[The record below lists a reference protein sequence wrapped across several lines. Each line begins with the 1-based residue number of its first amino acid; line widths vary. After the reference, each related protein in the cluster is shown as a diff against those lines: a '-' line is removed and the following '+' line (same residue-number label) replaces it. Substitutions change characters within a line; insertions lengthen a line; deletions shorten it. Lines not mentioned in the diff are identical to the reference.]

1 MERSRILVV
10 DDDRE
15 VLLELERRLVR
26 EGFDVTTA
34 SDGASALESLRLG
47 RPDLTI
53 LDVSLPTTGGG
64 PAQRGIDGIEVL
76 RRVREG
82 GETPV
87 LMLSAT
93 SLGAVK
99 VMALSLGADDYI
111 TKPFDLDELV
121 ARVHA
126 ILRRARWSAPVGRTY
141 SFRRLRL
148 DPEGRR
154 VWKDGRLVDLT
165 AIEFELLMTLA
176 RRPGVVFSRDQ
187 LLDLAWRHSYYG
199 VPKVV
204 DVHVMHI
211 RRKIEDD
218 PAHPAL
224 ITTVR
229 GSGYRFEDQPA

>member
-1 MERSRILVV
+1 MRPLRVLIV
-10 DDDRE
+10 DDDHA
-15 VLLELERRLVR
+15 LVR
-26 EGFDVTTA
+26 ELEARLLLDGFEVSCA
-34 SDGASALESLRLG
+34 ADGHAALEAVRLDE
-47 RPDLTI
+47 PDLLL
-53 LDVSLPTTGGG
+53 LDVALPGRVG
-64 PAQRGIDGIEVL
+64 PGSQRGIDGIEVL
-76 RRVREG
+76 RRVREQG
-82 GETPV
+82 DAPV

-111 TKPFDLDELV
+111 TKPYDLEELV

-126 ILRRARWSAPVGRTY
+126 ILRRSHRAGAPHAYV
-141 SFRRLRL
+141 FRRLRL

-154 VWKDGRLVDLT
+154 VWKDERPVELT

-187 LLDLAWRHSYYG
+187 LIDQAWRHAYYG

-204 DVHVMHI
+204 DVHIMHI

-229 GSGYRFEDQPA
+229 GLGYRFEDQPA